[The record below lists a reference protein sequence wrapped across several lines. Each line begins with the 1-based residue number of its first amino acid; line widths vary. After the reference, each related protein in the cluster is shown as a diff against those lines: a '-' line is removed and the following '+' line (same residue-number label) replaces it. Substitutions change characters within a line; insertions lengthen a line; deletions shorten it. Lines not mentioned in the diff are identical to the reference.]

1 MLNEILNSIDL
12 EIFKLGFF
20 DFFVRLDFDGLF
32 GKRDVVL
39 FDDYWMQVFNEVD
52 RFIFVVDDK
61 KFLDFIREKVFKFLF

>member
-39 FDDYWMQVFNEVD
+39 FDDYWM
-52 RFIFVVDDK
+52 
-61 KFLDFIREKVFKFLF
+61 